1 MKYDAKSYIKK
12 LYKKGFTEYEIVSY
26 LTNKYNDIDQKIVY
40 FEALKTDIK
49 NSKFMGDEDKYN
61 YYFGFVIVLAVSGML
76 FYEIPIIIPINLSV
90 YGVSIPVIK
99 CFSKVKLKR
108 NIDKEIETLNIIKEY
123 LKSREKVF
131 TKIKK

>member
-12 LYKKGFTEYEIVSY
+12 LYKKGFTEYEIVGY
-26 LTNKYNDIDQKIVY
+26 LTNKYNDIDKKIILLGTKKK
-40 FEALKTDIK
+40 ELK
-49 NSKFMGDEDKYN
+49 NSKFMDDEDKDN

-123 LKSREKVF
+123 LKSKEKVF

>member
-12 LYKKGFTEYEIVSY
+12 LHKKGFTEYEIVSC
-26 LTNKYNDIDQKIVY
+26 LVNKYNDIDKKIILLGTKKK
-40 FEALKTDIK
+40 ELK
-49 NSKFMGDEDKYN
+49 NSKFMDDEDKDN
-61 YYFGFVIVLAVSGML
+61 YYFGFVIVLSVSGML

-99 CFSKVKLKR
+99 YFFKIKTER
-108 NIDKEIETLNIIKEY
+108 NIDKEIETLDIIKEY
-123 LKSREKVF
+123 LKSKEKVF